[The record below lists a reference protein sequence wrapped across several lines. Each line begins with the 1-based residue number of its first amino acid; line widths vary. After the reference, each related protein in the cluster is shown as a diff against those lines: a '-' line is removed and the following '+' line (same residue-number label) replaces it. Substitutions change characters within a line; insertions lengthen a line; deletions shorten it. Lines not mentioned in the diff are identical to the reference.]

1 MPEISVIMGVYNQFN
16 KDILLEAVDSILKQS
31 FEDFEFII
39 YDDGSHPE
47 AAVLLEEVKNMDKR
61 IILIGQE
68 ENHGLAFSL
77 NACIDRASG
86 KYIARMDADDIS
98 YPERLEKQKKF
109 LEENPEYSWV
119 GCNIEIC
126 DAKGVWGRRKMP
138 ERPNKSDYLKYSP
151 YAHPTVMYR
160 AEIFDT
166 NQEYVTSKETLRC
179 EDYEIF
185 MRLREAGLR
194 GANIQEY
201 LFCYRE
207 DNESYKKRKIKYRI
221 NEAKCR
227 YRNFKSLKILF
238 PIGWIYVLRPIVACF
253 IPAGVL
259 AWMKRKESSISQN
272 MNMGSNGVMKNEKK
286 TGSDIS
292 SDTYHDTNSGLRYNG

>member
-1 MPEISVIMGVYNQFN
+1 MGVYNQFN
-16 KDILLEAVDSILKQS
+16 REVLLTAVNSILNQS

-47 AAVLLEEVKNMDKR
+47 AAELLKEVARMDKR
-61 IILIGQE
+61 IVLIGQE

-77 NACIDRASG
+77 NACIDAASG

-98 YPERLEKQKKF
+98 YPQRLERQKAF
-109 LEENPEYSWV
+109 LEQNPEFSWV
-119 GCNIEIC
+119 GCNIEVC
-126 DAKGVWGRRKMP
+126 DENGIWGRRKMP
-138 ERPNKSDYLKYSP
+138 ERPNESDYLKYSP

-166 NQEYVTSKETLRC
+166 NQGYVTSKETLRC

-185 MRLREAGLR
+185 MRLRKAGLK
-194 GANIQEY
+194 GANLQEY

-207 DNESYKKRKIKYRI
+207 DKDSYKKRKVRYRF

-227 YRNFKSLKILF
+227 YRNFKSMGILF
-238 PIGWIYVLRPIVACF
+238 PVGWIYVLRPIVACL
-253 IPAGVL
+253 IPTKLL
-259 AWMKRKESSISQN
+259 AWLKHKESSISQN
-272 MNMGSNGVMKNEKK
+272 ADSEGVRNNEKK
-286 TGSDIS
+286 TGSVINAAGCHSAD
-292 SDTYHDTNSGLRYNG
+292 GRLQYNEQ

>member
-16 KDILLEAVDSILKQS
+16 KDILLAAVNSILNQS
-31 FEDFEFII
+31 FTDFEFII

-47 AAVLLEEVKNMDKR
+47 AAALLEEVQQMDER
-61 IILIGQE
+61 IVLIGQE

-77 NACIDRASG
+77 NACIDVARG

-98 YPERLEKQKKF
+98 YPERLKKQKEF
-109 LEENPEYSWV
+109 LEQNPEFAWV

-126 DAKGVWGRRKMP
+126 DEKGIWGRRKMP
-138 ERPNKSDYLKYSP
+138 ERPKESDYLKYSP

-166 NQEYVTSKETLRC
+166 NQGYVDSKETLRC

-185 MRLREAGLR
+185 MRLREAGLK

-207 DNESYKKRKIKYRI
+207 DKESYKKRRIKYRF

-227 YRNFKSLKILF
+227 YRNFKSMGILF
-238 PIGWIYVLRPIVACF
+238 PVGWIFVLRPIVACF
-253 IPAGVL
+253 IPARVL
-259 AWMKRKESSISQN
+259 AWVKRRESSISQN
-272 MNMGSNGVMKNEKK
+272 VDSDGVMKNEKK

-292 SDTYHDTNSGLRYNG
+292 GNHCHSTDSGVWYNG